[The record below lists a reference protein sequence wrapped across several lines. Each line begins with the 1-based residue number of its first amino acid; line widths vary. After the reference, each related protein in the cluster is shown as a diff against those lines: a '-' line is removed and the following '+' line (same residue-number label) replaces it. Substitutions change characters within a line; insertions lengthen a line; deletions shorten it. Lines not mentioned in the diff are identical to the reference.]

1 MYLISRSAGLTMPLR
16 DTKTEYHPQTGAVL
30 KVNPA
35 LSVQFQHSGGAPDW
49 AKDAVQKLPGWG
61 NGLGLNEDPFSR
73 VGVLDTDEEA
83 KRQNWT
89 PEEKEFVE
97 QALEKAPS
105 NGIEYVICA
114 PPKTAKPW
122 DKYDEF
128 VGEDAVE
135 KILYTVD
142 LIGADPKSVLRYE
155 KENLNRQDVIEAL
168 EEKVSEGEQDVVAVI
183 GL

>member
-16 DTKTEYHPQTGAVL
+16 DTKTEYHPSTGAVL
-30 KVNPA
+30 KVHPA
-35 LSVQFQHSGGAPDW
+35 LSVQFQRSGGAPDW
-49 AKDAVQKLPGWG
+49 AKDAVKDLPGWG
-61 NGLGLNEDPFSR
+61 NGLGENEDPFSR
-73 VGVLDTDEEA
+73 VGVLDTDDEA

-97 QALEKAPS
+97 QALAKAS
-105 NGIEYVICA
+105 SSGVEYVICS

-122 DKYDEF
+122 DTYDEF

-142 LIGADPKSVLRYE
+142 LIGADPKSVQRYE
-155 KENLNRQDVIEAL
+155 QENLGRQEVIEAL
-168 EEKVSEGEQDVVAVI
+168 EARVEKDAQDVVGVI
-183 GL
+183 SL

>member
-1 MYLISRSAGLTMPLR
+1 MPLR
-16 DTKTEYHPQTGAVL
+16 DTKTEYSPATGGVV
-30 KVNPA
+30 KVHPA
-35 LSVQFQHSGGAPDW
+35 LSVQFAHSGGAPDW

-61 NGLGLNEDPFSR
+61 NGLGHNEDPFTR

-83 KRQNWT
+83 LRQNWT

-97 QALEKAPS
+97 QALAKAPS
-105 NGIEYVICA
+105 SGIEYVICS
-114 PPKTAKPW
+114 PPKTVKPW

-155 KENLNRQDVIEAL
+155 QENLNRQEVIEAL
-168 EEKVSEGEQDVVAVI
+168 EALVEKDAEDVVGVI
-183 GL
+183 SL